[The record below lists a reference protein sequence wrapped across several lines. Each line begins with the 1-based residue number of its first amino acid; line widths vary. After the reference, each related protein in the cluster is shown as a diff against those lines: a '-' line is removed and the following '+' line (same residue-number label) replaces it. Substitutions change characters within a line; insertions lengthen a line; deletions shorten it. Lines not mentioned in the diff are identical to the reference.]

1 MGILTGRI
9 IRKKEY
15 SVGDVFSIGRGL
27 FKVCHADRRYFYAC
41 TDCNLRNKKSCEQMR
56 CKATERAD
64 GKDVVF
70 VAL

>member
-1 MGILTGRI
+1 MKGKLIAAG
-9 IRKKEY
+9 
-15 SVGDVFSIGRGL
+15 VGAFQAFIVGGL